1 MHLLRRLLLLYRKH
15 ERLPSGMR
23 AAVVEALYE
32 DRASLLIGSVAAAAS
47 ALVTAWQTSDPVLY
61 ICTLAIAVVA
71 IIRAH
76 DFEAYKSSVRR
87 RCHRPA
93 LRWQLR
99 YTAGAAAQVA
109 VLGLWCLATFL
120 RTDGASVHLLSFSLT
135 LAYLIGVS
143 GRNFASRTLVASQIL
158 CVSLPMTAALI
169 AAGPAYY
176 PVIFLVLLPFFMAMR
191 LISARLRNVLFGAI
205 ITGRKAGL
213 AATRLHE
220 ILRNM
225 SQGVSMFDQTQRIVV
240 SNDRYAQMYGL
251 TPDDVKPGTPLR
263 HILERRI
270 EQGVYSGSSP
280 AEYLR
285 DRMGP
290 PAVAS
295 RAIHEMS
302 DGRAFAITRRPMPD
316 GGWVATHEDVTEQR
330 RNQQR
335 IEHMAHHDA
344 LTGLNNRALL
354 NERIGQALAGVDHG
368 GMVALHL
375 IDLDLFKNVNDSL
388 GHPTGDRLLGQV
400 ASRLKSLVR
409 DTDIIARVGGDEF
422 AVVQASIQRPD
433 DVRALGQRIVDL
445 LSFPY
450 EIEGR
455 QVVVGASVGIAVAL
469 DERLNPDELMRRA
482 DLALYRAKG
491 EGRGRLRFFEP
502 QMDQQMQERRTVE
515 DDLRSALAAGE
526 FELHYQPI
534 VDLASN
540 EIVRAEALIRWRHKT
555 RGLLPPSAFIALAEE
570 IGLSVALDEW
580 VIRQA
585 CRKAASWPTSI
596 AVAVNLSP
604 NQFRN
609 RTLVKKVEA
618 TLAEAG
624 LAPGR
629 LELEITETSLLL
641 DSEAVFDS
649 LYRLREHGV
658 RLALDDFGTGY
669 SSLSH
674 LQSFPFDR
682 IKIDRSFTKDI
693 GDHAGSLTIVRAVIA
708 LATGLGMKTTAEG
721 VETRQQL
728 EMLRKEGC
736 TEMQGFLF
744 SEPLPAPEID
754 RLLLSTPPGGTAL
767 ARVA

>member
-1 MHLLRRLLLLYRKH
+1 
-15 ERLPSGMR
+15 
-23 AAVVEALYE
+23 
-32 DRASLLIGSVAAAAS
+32 
-47 ALVTAWQTSDPVLY
+47 
-61 ICTLAIAVVA
+61 
-71 IIRAH
+71 
-76 DFEAYKSSVRR
+76 
-87 RCHRPA
+87 
-93 LRWQLR
+93 
-99 YTAGAAAQVA
+99 
-109 VLGLWCLATFL
+109 
-120 RTDGASVHLLSFSLT
+120 
-135 LAYLIGVS
+135 
-143 GRNFASRTLVASQIL
+143 
-158 CVSLPMTAALI
+158 
-169 AAGPAYY
+169 
-176 PVIFLVLLPFFMAMR
+176 
-191 LISARLRNVLFGAI
+191 
-205 ITGRKAGL
+205 
-213 AATRLHE
+213 
-220 ILRNM
+220 
-225 SQGVSMFDQTQRIVV
+225 
-240 SNDRYAQMYGL
+240 
-251 TPDDVKPGTPLR
+251 
-263 HILERRI
+263 
-270 EQGVYSGSSP
+270 
-280 AEYLR
+280 
-285 DRMGP
+285 
-290 PAVAS
+290 
-295 RAIHEMS
+295 MS

-344 LTGLNNRALL
+344 LTGLSNRALL

-388 GHPTGDRLLGQV
+388 GHPTGDRLLRQV

-445 LSFPY
+445 LGFPY
-450 EIEGR
+450 DINGR
-455 QVVVGASVGIAVAL
+455 HVVVGASVGIAVAS

-491 EGRGRLRFFEP
+491 EGRARLRFFEP
-502 QMDQQMQERRTVE
+502 QMDQQMQERRTIE

-585 CRKAASWPTSI
+585 CGKAASWPTSI

-609 RTLVKKVEA
+609 RTLIKKVEA

-754 RLLLSTPPGGTAL
+754 RLLRSTPPGGTAL